1 MVNNNYSG
9 KDLHFHH
16 LREASPMPSS
26 FTMHTHERYEIF
38 LFLAGKASFMVEGT
52 PYSLKPNDMMI
63 FNSTEAHKIEVS
75 PNEPY
80 ERVVIELNKNIFS
93 EFDPN
98 GELDKPFTSR
108 PLGQCNKLCPT
119 DFRDTSWKQY
129 IMKIVDSDK
138 NDIITIYSGLFS
150 LLNEIRFAF
159 SNQQSSIVL
168 GSENTA
174 VRIINYINA
183 NISGDITPE
192 SIAKEFYIS
201 RSQLYYI
208 FKKSIGSSVWDYIT
222 TKRLFLAKQ
231 MMLTGE
237 KPTDVYQKCGF
248 KEYTAFFRAYKNK
261 FGSSPKNDIKNK

>member
-1 MVNNNYSG
+1 
-9 KDLHFHH
+9 
-16 LREASPMPSS
+16 
-26 FTMHTHERYEIF
+26 
-38 LFLAGKASFMVEGT
+38 
-52 PYSLKPNDMMI
+52 
-63 FNSTEAHKIEVS
+63 
-75 PNEPY
+75 
-80 ERVVIELNKNIFS
+80 
-93 EFDPN
+93 
-98 GELDKPFTSR
+98 
-108 PLGQCNKLCPT
+108 
-119 DFRDTSWKQY
+119 
-129 IMKIVDSDK
+129 MKIVDSDK